1 MTVKKR
7 ADDIENTVLKSREAK
22 IKVSGNIYKGT
33 VIGIDDHQ
41 IVVNRD
47 TSFMEYSSQNGI
59 IVGTVIVI

>member
-1 MTVKKR
+1 M
-7 ADDIENTVLKSREAK
+7 LKSREAK

-33 VIGIDDHQ
+33 VISIDDHQ